1 MGSPWGKESDSLA
14 GQPKPTPQSIQPN
27 SRALALAASQARNS
41 VLEPKKRPPNPS
53 RFRFEKVNEIT
64 WKLTNGEM
72 TNTPASR
79 GQWGGYR
86 TSKAVAWVIDV
97 GVSAW
102 IAPHKDQSTNPSGLK
117 EAKTAALAM
126 AKGACGDYAVTNPI
140 AHLNGLGARLLDAD

>member
-1 MGSPWGKESDSLA
+1 MTEEATNRGKWTRYIAE
-14 GQPKPTPQSIQPN
+14 GPFEP
-27 SRALALAASQARNS
+27 SQGIENTS

-102 IAPHKDQSTNPSGLK
+102 IARHKDQSTNPSGPQ
-117 EAKTAALAM
+117 
-126 AKGACGDYAVTNPI
+126 GS
-140 AHLNGLGARLLDAD
+140 